1 MNDTDGWARIR
12 NHPRQVLVLFII
24 LVTQVLSLSS
34 LGSQTGWL
42 NSALA
47 ASFTIDSNS
56 GAATVSQFFMGY
68 HVTSSNPGSG
78 TAYSIAPTSSFN
90 STGLIFNSS
99 NGTISGTPLAVM
111 APTAFTI
118 IENSV
123 AGGLQAQ
130 LYILSVLPPSPPV
143 VTPDPTQQNSVSG
156 ISPSTGPI
164 SGGTRVAISG
174 SFPAPITGLQI
185 NGVSIDS
192 GSWSQSQSSISVLM
206 PAHSAGPVSIVLF
219 DGQAPPLADQP
230 FTYVDI
236 PVLTPSPTPTPSASP
251 TPSPTPTPSASPAP
265 SLTPTP
271 TPTPSASPTPSES
284 PTPTP
289 SDIPTPSESPTPS
302 ETPTPTLTPSDTPTP
317 TPTPLVAPTPS
328 SSAAPIPPASSGS
341 TFSQSGVSAI
351 SNGLLSNDSISGA
364 LIALSTQIQIGDQA
378 SGKSAA
384 VKATGL
390 LPGSNVY
397 LYIYSTPQ
405 LIGSGV
411 VDSTG
416 AANIA
421 AVIPQGLPT
430 GDHEILAVGTSA
442 FNAPVQAISAFK
454 LDSQS
459 VVVDYAPPAQ
469 VSASMA
475 ADHSAINKA
484 LDAGKPLYDINLHP
498 GAVATVSIAAGSII
512 ALTGSGG
519 FSGGAGRGGEAGGEA
534 GEFDSAE
541 VEELEAEENEEP
553 GRGDLSKTWN
563 LIGTSKV
570 ENRINQ
576 SVYNAGRF
584 SILLPRV
591 LVDGAWARAMFG
603 ASALALWALGLLM
616 GVLSSVQVH
625 FQALPPSYSFVIVIV
640 ALGILDSTAGA
651 LAWLAIAGLAL
662 VTGHITNF
670 SELRTLLGMFALF
683 ATTILVSFWF
693 RPLRRK
699 QDGSLMKRFDR
710 FADYVVPPIFLA
722 FAASSMFRALN
733 GLSGLDLVQNSNF
746 KALTVAIIIFFLI
759 RVLMEDITA
768 HLYPKRSLASQPR
781 ERATQTK
788 PAMWAGL
795 VFKLAIFLMVAAPF
809 YGLGKFTFLA
819 FGLTAIMFTLR
830 MFEEELPKFDGISK
844 WYPLGVTQFLFFTI
858 IGIVTSALVLGSD
871 PSHQKVIH
879 TYAIVIVP
887 GVVFATL
894 EYFRED
900 GSEWPDS
907 WEKRILGAEIWFLA
921 VGLVM
926 GFLTL

>member
-1 MNDTDGWARIR
+1 MIETEGWARIR
-12 NHPRQVLVLFII
+12 SHPRQVFVLLII

-34 LGSQTGWL
+34 LGSQAGWM
-42 NSALA
+42 NSAEA

-56 GAATVSQFFMGY
+56 GVANVSQFFTGY
-68 HVTSSNPGSG
+68 HVTSANPGVG
-78 TAYSIAPTSSFN
+78 TVYSIAPTSSFN
-90 STGLIFNSS
+90 GTGLIFNTST
-99 NGTISGTPLAVM
+99 GTISGTPLAVM
-111 APTAFTI
+111 PPTAFTI
-118 IENSV
+118 TESSV

-143 VTPDPTQQNSVSG
+143 VTPDPPQQNSISG
-156 ISPSTGPI
+156 ISPSTGSI
-164 SGGTRVAISG
+164 SGGTLVTISG
-174 SFPAPITGLQI
+174 SFPAPMTGLQI
-185 NGVSIDS
+185 DGVALNP
-192 GSWSQSQSSISVLM
+192 GSWSQAASSLSVLM
-206 PAHSAGPVSIVLF
+206 PSHSAGPVSIALF
-219 DGQAPPLADQP
+219 DGQAPPLPDQP

-236 PVLTPSPTPTPSASP
+236 PVITPTPSATPTPTPSA
-251 TPSPTPTPSASPAP
+251 TP
-265 SLTPTP
+265 TPTP
-271 TPTPSASPTPSES
+271 TPTPSATS
-284 PTPTP
+284 TPTP
-289 SDIPTPSESPTPS
+289 SPS
-302 ETPTPTLTPSDTPTP
+302 ETPTPTPSPSETPTAKPTP
-317 TPTPLVAPTPS
+317 TPSETSTPIPSPAPPAAPTPPV
-328 SSAAPIPPASSGS
+328 AQIPVNPPAPPAP
-341 TFSQSGVSAI
+341 TFSQTGVSVI
-351 SNGLLSNDSISGA
+351 SNGLLSNDSISGP
-364 LIALSTQIQIGDQA
+364 LISLSTQIQIGDQA
-378 SGKSAA
+378 SGKSAS
-384 VKATGL
+384 VSATGL
-390 LPGSNVY
+390 LPGSTVY

-416 AANIA
+416 TANIA

-430 GDHEILAVGTSA
+430 GDDEILAVGKSV
-442 FNAPVQAISAFK
+442 FNTPVQAISAFK

-484 LDAGKPLYDINLHP
+484 LDAGKPLYDVNLHP

-519 FSGGAGRGGEAGGEA
+519 FSGGSGAGRGADRGGEA

-553 GRGDLSKTWN
+553 GKGDLSKTWN
-563 LIGTSKV
+563 VAGTSKV
-570 ENRINQ
+570 DHWINE
-576 SVYNAGRF
+576 SVVKAGRF
-584 SILLPRV
+584 SILVPRV

-603 ASALALWALGLLM
+603 ASATLLWVLGFFM

-625 FQALPPSYSFVIVIV
+625 FQALPPKYSFVIVIV

-699 QDGSLMKRFDR
+699 LDGSLMKNFDR

-746 KALTVAIIIFFLI
+746 KALTITIVIFFLI
-759 RVLMEDITA
+759 RVLMEDITS
-768 HLYPKRSLASQPR
+768 HWYPKRSLASQPR
-781 ERATQTK
+781 ERSEQTK
-788 PAMWAGL
+788 PAMWFGL
-795 VFKLAIFLMVAAPF
+795 VIKLAIFLMVAAPF
-809 YGLGKFTFLA
+809 YGLGKFTFIA

-830 MFEEELPKFDGISK
+830 MFEEELPKIERISK
-844 WYPLGVTQFLFFTI
+844 WYPLGVTQFLVFTV

-871 PSHQKVIH
+871 PSHQKIIH

-900 GSEWPDS
+900 GWEWPDT

>member
-1 MNDTDGWARIR
+1 M
-12 NHPRQVLVLFII
+12 
-24 LVTQVLSLSS
+24 
-34 LGSQTGWL
+34 
-42 NSALA
+42 
-47 ASFTIDSNS
+47 
-56 GAATVSQFFMGY
+56 
-68 HVTSSNPGSG
+68 
-78 TAYSIAPTSSFN
+78 
-90 STGLIFNSS
+90 
-99 NGTISGTPLAVM
+99 
-111 APTAFTI
+111 
-118 IENSV
+118 
-123 AGGLQAQ
+123 
-130 LYILSVLPPSPPV
+130 
-143 VTPDPTQQNSVSG
+143 
-156 ISPSTGPI
+156 
-164 SGGTRVAISG
+164 
-174 SFPAPITGLQI
+174 
-185 NGVSIDS
+185 
-192 GSWSQSQSSISVLM
+192 
-206 PAHSAGPVSIVLF
+206 
-219 DGQAPPLADQP
+219 
-230 FTYVDI
+230 
-236 PVLTPSPTPTPSASP
+236 
-251 TPSPTPTPSASPAP
+251 
-265 SLTPTP
+265 
-271 TPTPSASPTPSES
+271 
-284 PTPTP
+284 
-289 SDIPTPSESPTPS
+289 
-302 ETPTPTLTPSDTPTP
+302 
-317 TPTPLVAPTPS
+317 
-328 SSAAPIPPASSGS
+328 
-341 TFSQSGVSAI
+341 
-351 SNGLLSNDSISGA
+351 
-364 LIALSTQIQIGDQA
+364 STQIQIGDQA
-378 SGKSAA
+378 SGKSAS
-384 VKATGL
+384 VSATGL
-390 LPGSNVY
+390 LPGSTVY

-416 AANIA
+416 TANIA

-430 GDHEILAVGTSA
+430 GDDEILAVGKSV
-442 FNAPVQAISAFK
+442 FNTPVQAISAFK

-484 LDAGKPLYDINLHP
+484 LDAGKPLYDVNLHP

-519 FSGGAGRGGEAGGEA
+519 FSGGSGAGRGADRGGEA

-553 GRGDLSKTWN
+553 GKGDLSKTWN
-563 LIGTSKV
+563 VAGTSKV
-570 ENRINQ
+570 DHWINE
-576 SVYNAGRF
+576 SVVKAGRF
-584 SILLPRV
+584 SILVPRV

-603 ASALALWALGLLM
+603 ASATLLWVLGFFM

-625 FQALPPSYSFVIVIV
+625 FQALPPKYSFVIVIV

-699 QDGSLMKRFDR
+699 LDGSLMKNFDR

-746 KALTVAIIIFFLI
+746 KALTITIVIFFLI
-759 RVLMEDITA
+759 RVLMEDITS
-768 HLYPKRSLASQPR
+768 HWYPKRSLASQPR
-781 ERATQTK
+781 ERSEQTK
-788 PAMWAGL
+788 PAMWFGL
-795 VFKLAIFLMVAAPF
+795 VIKLAIFLMVAAPF
-809 YGLGKFTFLA
+809 YGLGKFTFIA

-830 MFEEELPKFDGISK
+830 MFEEELPKIERISK
-844 WYPLGVTQFLFFTI
+844 WYPLGVTQFLVFTV

-871 PSHQKVIH
+871 PSHQKIIH

-900 GSEWPDS
+900 GWEWPDT

>member
-1 MNDTDGWARIR
+1 MNDRDGWTPIR
-12 NHPRQVLVLFII
+12 NHPRQILVLFII

-34 LGSQTGWL
+34 LGSQVGWM
-42 NSALA
+42 NSAEA

-56 GAATVSQFFMGY
+56 GVANVSQFFTGY
-68 HVTSSNPGSG
+68 HVSSANPGAG
-78 TAYSIAPTSSFN
+78 TVYSIAPTSSFN
-90 STGLIFNSS
+90 STGLIFNTST
-99 NGTISGTPLAVM
+99 GTISGTPLAVM

-118 IENSV
+118 IESSV

-143 VTPDPTQQNSVSG
+143 VTPDPLQQNSVSG
-156 ISPSTGPI
+156 ISPSTGSI
-164 SGGTRVAISG
+164 SGGTRVTISG
-174 SFPAPITGLQI
+174 SFPTPMTGLQI
-185 NGVSIDS
+185 DGVALNP
-192 GSWSQSQSSISVLM
+192 GSWSQAASSLSVLM
-206 PAHSAGPVSIVLF
+206 PSHSAGPVSIALF
-219 DGQAPPLADQP
+219 DGQAPPLPDQP

-236 PVLTPSPTPTPSASP
+236 PVITPTPSATPTPTPSA
-251 TPSPTPTPSASPAP
+251 TP
-265 SLTPTP
+265 TPTP
-271 TPTPSASPTPSES
+271 TPTPSATS
-284 PTPTP
+284 TPTP
-289 SDIPTPSESPTPS
+289 SPS
-302 ETPTPTLTPSDTPTP
+302 ETPTPTPSPSETPTAKPTP
-317 TPTPLVAPTPS
+317 TPSETSTPIPSPAPPAAPTPPV
-328 SSAAPIPPASSGS
+328 AQIPVNPPAPPAP
-341 TFSQSGVSAI
+341 TFSQTGVSVI
-351 SNGLLSNDSISGA
+351 SNGLLSNDSISGP
-364 LIALSTQIQIGDQA
+364 LISLSTQIQIGDQA
-378 SGKSAA
+378 SGKSAS
-384 VKATGL
+384 VSATGL
-390 LPGSNVY
+390 LPGSTVY

-416 AANIA
+416 TANIA

-430 GDHEILAVGTSA
+430 GDDEILAVGKSV
-442 FNAPVQAISAFK
+442 FNTPVQAISAFK

-484 LDAGKPLYDINLHP
+484 LDAGKPLYDVNLHP

-519 FSGGAGRGGEAGGEA
+519 FSGGSGAGRGADRGGEA
-534 GEFDSAE
+534 GEFESAE

-553 GRGDLSKTWN
+553 GKGDLSKTWK
-563 LIGTSKV
+563 IAGTSKV
-570 ENRINQ
+570 DHWINE
-576 SVYNAGRF
+576 SVVKAGRF
-584 SILLPRV
+584 SILVPRV

-603 ASALALWALGLLM
+603 ASATLLWVLGFFM

-625 FQALPPSYSFVIVIV
+625 FQALPPKYSFVIVIV

-699 QDGSLMKRFDR
+699 LDGSLMKNFDR

-746 KALTVAIIIFFLI
+746 KALTITIVIFFLI
-759 RVLMEDITA
+759 RVLMEDITS
-768 HLYPKRSLASQPR
+768 HWYPKRSLASQPR
-781 ERATQTK
+781 ERSEQTK
-788 PAMWAGL
+788 PAMWFGL
-795 VFKLAIFLMVAAPF
+795 VIKLAIFLMVAAPF
-809 YGLGKFTFLA
+809 YGLGKFTFIA

-830 MFEEELPKFDGISK
+830 MFEEELPKIERISK
-844 WYPLGVTQFLFFTI
+844 WYPLGVTQFLVFTV

-871 PSHQKVIH
+871 PSHQKIIH

-900 GSEWPDS
+900 GWEWPDT

>member
-1 MNDTDGWARIR
+1 MNDIEGLARIR
-12 NHPRQVLVLFII
+12 SHPRQVLILFFI
-24 LVTQVLSLSS
+24 LITQVLSLSG
-34 LGSQTGWL
+34 LGSHGGWI
-42 NSALA
+42 NSAEA
-47 ASFTIDSNS
+47 ATFTIDSNS
-56 GAATVSQFFMGY
+56 GAATVSQFFAGY
-68 HVTSSNPGSG
+68 HVTSSNPGPS

-90 STGLIFNSS
+90 SSGLTFNTST
-99 NGTISGTPLAVM
+99 GTISGIPSVVM

-118 IENSV
+118 IESSV

-130 LYILSVLPPSPPV
+130 LYILTVLPPSPPV
-143 VTPDPTQQNSVSG
+143 VMPDPPQLNSISG
-156 ISPSTGPI
+156 ISPS
-164 SGGTRVAISG
+164 SGSILGGSQVTISG
-174 SFPAPITGLQI
+174 SFPSQI
-185 NGVSIDS
+185 AGVQIS
-192 GSWSQSQSSISVLM
+192 GIPLSSNSWSQAASAISILM
-206 PAHSAGPVSIVLF
+206 PSHAAGPVSIVLF
-219 DGQAPPLADQP
+219 DGQAPPLADQA

-236 PVLTPSPTPTPSASP
+236 PVA
-251 TPSPTPTPSASPAP
+251 
-265 SLTPTP
+265 TP
-271 TPTPSASPTPSES
+271 TPTPSAT

-289 SDIPTPSESPTPS
+289 SA
-302 ETPTPTLTPSDTPTP
+302 TPTP
-317 TPTPLVAPTPS
+317 TPSATPTPTPS
-328 SSAAPIPPASSGS
+328 ATPTPTPSATPTPAPQPTPAPTSSTPSAPSAPAL
-341 TFSQSGVSAI
+341 SQAGINVI
-351 SNGLLSNDSISGA
+351 SNGLLSNDSISGP
-364 LIALSTQIQIGDQA
+364 LIALSTQIQVGDQA

-384 VKATGL
+384 VSATGL
-390 LPGSNVY
+390 LPGSTVY

-416 AANIA
+416 TANITA
-421 AVIPQGLPT
+421 LIPQGLPT
-430 GDHEILAVGTSA
+430 GDHQILAVGTGPL
-442 FNAPVQAISAFK
+442 NAPVQAISAFK

-519 FSGGAGRGGEAGGEA
+519 GSGGSGGSGGGRGAEGGGEA

-541 VEELEAEENEEP
+541 VEELEAEENEKP
-553 GRGDLSKTWN
+553 GKGDLSKSWKAP
-563 LIGTSKV
+563 GTSKV
-570 ENRINQ
+570 DSWINE
-576 SVYNAGRF
+576 SVVKAGRF

-603 ASALALWALGLLM
+603 ASATVLWGLGLLM

-625 FQALPPSYSFVIVIV
+625 YQALPPKYSFVIVII

-662 VTGHITNF
+662 ATGHVTNF

-699 QDGSLMKRFDR
+699 LDGSLMKRFDR

-722 FAASSMFRALN
+722 FAASSLFKALN

-746 KALTVAIIIFFLI
+746 KALTITIIIFFLI

-768 HLYPKRSLASQPR
+768 HWYPKRSLASQPQ
-781 ERATQTK
+781 ERSSQTK
-788 PAMWAGL
+788 PAMWFGL
-795 VFKLAIFLMVAAPF
+795 VVKLAIFLMVAAPF
-809 YGLGKFTFLA
+809 YGLGKVTFLA

-830 MFEEELPKFDGISK
+830 MFEEDLPKFDRISK

-879 TYAIVIVP
+879 IHALVIVP

-900 GSEWPDS
+900 GAEWPDN

-921 VGLVM
+921 VGLLM

>member
-1 MNDTDGWARIR
+1 MIETEGWARIR
-12 NHPRQVLVLFII
+12 SHPRQVFVLLII

-34 LGSQTGWL
+34 LGSQAGWM
-42 NSALA
+42 NSAEA

-56 GAATVSQFFMGY
+56 GVANVSQFFTGY
-68 HVTSSNPGSG
+68 HVTSANPGVG
-78 TAYSIAPTSSFN
+78 TVYSIAPTSSFN
-90 STGLIFNSS
+90 GTGLIFNTST
-99 NGTISGTPLAVM
+99 GTISGTPLAVM
-111 APTAFTI
+111 PPTAFTI
-118 IENSV
+118 TESSV

-143 VTPDPTQQNSVSG
+143 VTPDPPQQNSISG
-156 ISPSTGPI
+156 ISPSTGSI
-164 SGGTRVAISG
+164 SGGTLVTISG
-174 SFPAPITGLQI
+174 SFPAPMTGLQI
-185 NGVSIDS
+185 DGVALNP
-192 GSWSQSQSSISVLM
+192 GSWSQAASSLSVLM
-206 PAHSAGPVSIVLF
+206 PSHSAGPVSIALF
-219 DGQAPPLADQP
+219 DGQAPPLPDQP

-236 PVLTPSPTPTPSASP
+236 PVITPTPSATPIPTPSATATP
-251 TPSPTPTPSASPAP
+251 TPSPSE
-265 SLTPTP
+265 TP
-271 TPTPSASPTPSES
+271 TPTPSAT

-289 SDIPTPSESPTPS
+289 SATPTPTPSATPTPTPSPS
-302 ETPTPTLTPSDTPTP
+302 ETPTPTPSPSETPTP
-317 TPTPLVAPTPS
+317 TPAPPAAPTP
-328 SSAAPIPPASSGS
+328 PVTQQPVNPPAPPAP
-341 TFSQSGVSAI
+341 TFSQNGVSVI
-351 SNGLLSNDSISGA
+351 SNGLLSNDSISGP

-378 SGKSAA
+378 SGKSAS
-384 VKATGL
+384 VNATGL

-416 AANIA
+416 AATIA

-430 GDHEILAVGTSA
+430 GDHEILAVGTSV

-512 ALTGSGG
+512 ALTGGGG
-519 FSGGAGRGGEAGGEA
+519 FSGGSGSGSGRGSAGGGEA
-534 GEFDSAE
+534 GEFESAE

-553 GRGDLSKTWN
+553 GKGDLSKTWQ
-563 LIGTSKV
+563 IAGTSKV
-570 ENRINQ
+570 DHWINE
-576 SVYNAGRF
+576 SVVKAGRL

-591 LVDGAWARAMFG
+591 LVDGAWARAIFG
-603 ASALALWALGLLM
+603 ASAITLWAMGLLM
-616 GVLSSVQVH
+616 GVLSSIQVH
-625 FQALPPSYSFVIVIV
+625 FQALPPKYSFVIV

-699 QDGSLMKRFDR
+699 LDGSLMKKFDR

-722 FAASSMFRALN
+722 FAASSMLRALN

-746 KALTVAIIIFFLI
+746 KALTITIIIFFLI

-781 ERATQTK
+781 ERSEQTK
-788 PAMWAGL
+788 PAMWFGL
-795 VFKLAIFLMVAAPF
+795 VIKLAIFLMVAVPF
-809 YGLGKFTFLA
+809 YGLGKFTFIA

-830 MFEEELPKFDGISK
+830 MFEEELPKIERISK
-844 WYPLGVTQFLFFTI
+844 WYPLGVTQFLVFTI
-858 IGIVTSALVLGSD
+858 IGIVTSALVLGTD
-871 PSHQKVIH
+871 PSHQKIIH

-900 GSEWPDS
+900 GSEWPDT

>member
-1 MNDTDGWARIR
+1 M
-12 NHPRQVLVLFII
+12 
-24 LVTQVLSLSS
+24 
-34 LGSQTGWL
+34 
-42 NSALA
+42 
-47 ASFTIDSNS
+47 
-56 GAATVSQFFMGY
+56 
-68 HVTSSNPGSG
+68 
-78 TAYSIAPTSSFN
+78 
-90 STGLIFNSS
+90 
-99 NGTISGTPLAVM
+99 
-111 APTAFTI
+111 
-118 IENSV
+118 
-123 AGGLQAQ
+123 
-130 LYILSVLPPSPPV
+130 
-143 VTPDPTQQNSVSG
+143 
-156 ISPSTGPI
+156 
-164 SGGTRVAISG
+164 
-174 SFPAPITGLQI
+174 
-185 NGVSIDS
+185 
-192 GSWSQSQSSISVLM
+192 
-206 PAHSAGPVSIVLF
+206 
-219 DGQAPPLADQP
+219 
-230 FTYVDI
+230 
-236 PVLTPSPTPTPSASP
+236 
-251 TPSPTPTPSASPAP
+251 
-265 SLTPTP
+265 
-271 TPTPSASPTPSES
+271 
-284 PTPTP
+284 
-289 SDIPTPSESPTPS
+289 
-302 ETPTPTLTPSDTPTP
+302 
-317 TPTPLVAPTPS
+317 
-328 SSAAPIPPASSGS
+328 
-341 TFSQSGVSAI
+341 I
-351 SNGLLSNDSISGA
+351 SNGLLSNDSISGP
-364 LIALSTQIQIGDQA
+364 LIALSTQIQVGDQA

-384 VKATGL
+384 VSATGL
-390 LPGSNVY
+390 LPGSTVY

-416 AANIA
+416 TANITA
-421 AVIPQGLPT
+421 LIPQGLPT
-430 GDHEILAVGTSA
+430 GDHQILAVGTGPL
-442 FNAPVQAISAFK
+442 NAPVQAISAFK

-519 FSGGAGRGGEAGGEA
+519 GSGGSGGSGGGRGAEGGGEA

-541 VEELEAEENEEP
+541 VEELEAEENEKP
-553 GRGDLSKTWN
+553 GKGDLSKSWKAP
-563 LIGTSKV
+563 GTSKV
-570 ENRINQ
+570 DSWINE
-576 SVYNAGRF
+576 SVVKAGRF

-603 ASALALWALGLLM
+603 ASATVLWGLGLLM

-625 FQALPPSYSFVIVIV
+625 YQALPPKYSFVIVII

-662 VTGHITNF
+662 ATGHVTNF

-699 QDGSLMKRFDR
+699 LDGSLMKRFDR

-722 FAASSMFRALN
+722 FAASSLFKALN

-746 KALTVAIIIFFLI
+746 KALTITIIIFFLI

-768 HLYPKRSLASQPR
+768 HWYPKRSLASQPQ
-781 ERATQTK
+781 ERSSQTK
-788 PAMWAGL
+788 PAMWFGL
-795 VFKLAIFLMVAAPF
+795 VVKLAIFLMVAAPF
-809 YGLGKFTFLA
+809 YGLGKVTFLA

-830 MFEEELPKFDGISK
+830 MFEEDLPKFDRISK

-879 TYAIVIVP
+879 IHALVIVP

-900 GSEWPDS
+900 GAEWPDN

-921 VGLVM
+921 VGLLM